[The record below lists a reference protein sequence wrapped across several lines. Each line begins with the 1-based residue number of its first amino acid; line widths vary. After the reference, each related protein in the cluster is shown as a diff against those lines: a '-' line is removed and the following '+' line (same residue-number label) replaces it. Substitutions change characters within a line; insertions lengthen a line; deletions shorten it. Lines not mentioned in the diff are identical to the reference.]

1 MRPRCGDRK
10 AGGEPGR
17 IPRLDRNDQGRVS
30 DVHVEA
36 AGGGIEERPSGPA
49 GDACARDR
57 GFFRSV
63 DDCDRMGL
71 RPGGIADV
79 RGEENST
86 HRLERESVGADA
98 DRDLHEFFLPPLG
111 KDAHDVLAAV
121 RGEYE
126 VSLVGDQDSRH
137 LPQPGDGFQKSIP
150 SDVDDVHGIVGG
162 VGDKETARCPVHGRM
177 VKPSIPDV
185 RRQVDVANG
194 FQAHPGAA
202 SRIALAR
209 IPPRP
214 RSPPARKG
222 CPSPGS
228 RKRRYS
234 AVPSLR
240 GNGGRARG
248 RT

>member
-1 MRPRCGDRK
+1 
-10 AGGEPGR
+10 
-17 IPRLDRNDQGRVS
+17 
-30 DVHVEA
+30 
-36 AGGGIEERPSGPA
+36 
-49 GDACARDR
+49 
-57 GFFRSV
+57 
-63 DDCDRMGL
+63 MGL

-162 VGDKETARCPVHGRM
+162 VR
-177 VKPSIPDV
+177 DV
-185 RRQVDVANG
+185 DTPRAPMDGGMIEAAGPRVRWKVDVADM
-194 FQAHPGAA
+194 
-202 SRIALAR
+202 
-209 IPPRP
+209 
-214 RSPPARKG
+214 
-222 CPSPGS
+222 
-228 RKRRYS
+228 
-234 AVPSLR
+234 V
-240 GNGGRARG
+240 
-248 RT
+248 